1 MSADRPDLL
10 STPYS
15 YGRPFRRWRAAFR
28 SRPLRSGGF
37 FGTIIFFSLIFYSTF
52 LLPQGSLW
60 NRPQDWY
67 GLLQNKSLLLDLENT
82 LPSTTLPTPTT
93 LETSS
98 PSPSPSPTSDVL
110 TVEQIRDL
118 VAPTR
123 GFFAR
128 DYNLGL
134 GWNNVSIC
142 GIQLDPNL
150 TLTDRCG
157 ISSMLRSSKRTC
169 SIAHW

>member
-1 MSADRPDLL
+1 MSADLL

-15 YGRPFRRWRAAFR
+15 HGRPFRRWRAAFR
-28 SRPLRSGGF
+28 SRPLRSGVF
-37 FGTIIFFSLIFYSTF
+37 FGTVVFSSLIFYSAF
-52 LLPQGSLW
+52 LSPQSSLGHGS
-60 NRPQDWY
+60 QDWY
-67 GLLQNKSLLLDLENT
+67 SLLQDESLLLDLENR

-93 LETSS
+93 LETSP

-123 GFFAR
+123 GFFSR

-134 GWNNVSIC
+134 GWNNVGIG

-150 TLTDRCG
+150 TLIDRCG